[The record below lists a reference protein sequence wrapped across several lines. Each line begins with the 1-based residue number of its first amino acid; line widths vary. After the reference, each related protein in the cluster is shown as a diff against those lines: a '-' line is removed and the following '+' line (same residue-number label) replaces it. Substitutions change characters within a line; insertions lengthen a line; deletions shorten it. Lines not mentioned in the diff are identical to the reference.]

1 MKEDNQRHLQSEQ
14 MRNREI
20 AQLKKQSRLKENQ
33 IRSLQAENR
42 LKENV
47 LKRKQEELAALRK
60 NTKTKMSDRVAG
72 RVPHKDNLNSS
83 NLFNLLLTFK
93 KYSKLKFFCF

>member
-14 MRNREI
+14 RRNREI
-20 AQLKKQSRLKENQ
+20 AQLKKQSRMKENQ

-47 LKRKQEELAALRK
+47 LKRKQEELAVLRK
-60 NTKTKMSDRVAG
+60 NTKAKMSDRVAG
-72 RVPHKDNLNSS
+72 RVPKKDNINSS
-83 NLFNLLLTFK
+83 KIYLFNFYCL
-93 KYSKLKFFCF
+93 KYAKLHFL